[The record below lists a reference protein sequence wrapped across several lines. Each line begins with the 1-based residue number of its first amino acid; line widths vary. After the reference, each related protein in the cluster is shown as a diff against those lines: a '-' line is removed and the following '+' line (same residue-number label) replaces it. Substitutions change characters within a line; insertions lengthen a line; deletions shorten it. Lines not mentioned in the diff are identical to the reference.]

1 VKRNPIFSH
10 GRDGIAL
17 IAVLVT
23 VLAGTAQAQG
33 IALDG
38 AGPINRSMGGAA
50 TAAPIDSIGAL
61 LWNPGSIGGL
71 PTSELA
77 FGFEALLPTEEVSS
91 SIAQGALGGG
101 FPPVALAGSTQ
112 GEPGITPIPSMAWV
126 HKVQDSRWTCGLGM
140 FGIAGFSANYPAS
153 LTNPILFPQNNQPGG
168 FGGLGHV
175 AADAQYFQIVPTCCY
190 ALTNKLS
197 VGFGPTVTLGR
208 VTATPLSF
216 VAPDDADGSLV
227 ARYPVSATTRYSW
240 GGGFQLG
247 AYYVTDAAWQFGFS
261 FKSPQWFEP
270 YHYNAADEVGG
281 PRREVGRFDYPMIL
295 SLGTAY
301 TGFEKWLLACDVRY
315 FDYHNTAGY
324 GDPAGFD
331 ATGAMTGLGWQSVA
345 SVHLGAQYQATQR
358 LYLRMGYEFNGNP
371 IGSDEAFFNVASPLI
386 IQHVVSTG
394 FSYHMTDQVSLSL
407 AYVHGFENSVT
418 GPIQI
423 PGVGPLVGTS
433 VTNKISADAISAGV
447 AVRY

>member
-1 VKRNPIFSH
+1 MLPLYQVQGDNSRRFWIVPESVKWMRGVCDRGRGGILARDRGKAWWSGVTMSINDAKGNLFVLPYVLTLPGGAAVKRKSIVSH

-23 VLAGTAQAQG
+23 VLAGTAQGQG

-38 AGPINRSMGGAA
+38 AGPVNRSMGGAA

-101 FPPVALAGSTQ
+101 FPAATLAGSTQ

-175 AADAQYFQIVPTCCY
+175 AANAQYFQIVPTCCY
-190 ALTNKLS
+190 ALTDKLS

-270 YHYNAADEVGG
+270 YRLQCGRRSRWTSSRGWPFRLPDDSLSRNRVYGF
-281 PRREVGRFDYPMIL
+281 REV
-295 SLGTAY
+295 
-301 TGFEKWLLACDVRY
+301 V
-315 FDYHNTAGY
+315 
-324 GDPAGFD
+324 
-331 ATGAMTGLGWQSVA
+331 
-345 SVHLGAQYQATQR
+345 
-358 LYLRMGYEFNGNP
+358 
-371 IGSDEAFFNVASPLI
+371 
-386 IQHVVSTG
+386 
-394 FSYHMTDQVSLSL
+394 
-407 AYVHGFENSVT
+407 
-418 GPIQI
+418 
-423 PGVGPLVGTS
+423 
-433 VTNKISADAISAGV
+433 AGV
-447 AVRY
+447 